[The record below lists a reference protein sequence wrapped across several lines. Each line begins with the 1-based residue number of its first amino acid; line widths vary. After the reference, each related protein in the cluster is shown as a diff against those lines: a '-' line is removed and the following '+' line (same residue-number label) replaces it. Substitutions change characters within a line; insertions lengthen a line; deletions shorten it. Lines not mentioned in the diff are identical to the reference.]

1 MIMAK
6 SLSTTKKKLFT
17 ADFEVHASVKMLYPY
32 IQTAGGLSEWFA
44 DNVNINPEK
53 IFTFI
58 WDNEAHKA
66 VMSAHRTN
74 HFCKFE
80 FLPESP
86 DDKKDPSWF
95 ELRLEI
101 NELTQTTFIKV
112 FDYSDFD
119 DMEEL
124 HDLWEGLIDK
134 LRKVVGG

>member
-1 MIMAK
+1 MAK
-6 SLSTTKKKLFT
+6 ALSTTKKKLFT

-53 IFTFI
+53 VFTFLY
-58 WDNEAHKA
+58 DNEAHKA

-80 FLPESP
+80 FIPESP
-86 DDKKDPSWF
+86 EDKKDPSYF

-101 NELTQTTFIKV
+101 NELTQTTFIRV

-119 DMEEL
+119 DMDEL
-124 HDLWEGLIDK
+124 HDLWGSLIDK

>member
-1 MIMAK
+1 MAK
-6 SLSTTKKKLFT
+6 ALSTTKKKLFT

-44 DNVNINPEK
+44 ENVNINPEK
-53 IFTFI
+53 IFTFM
-58 WDNEAHKA
+58 WDNEVHKA
-66 VMSAHRTN
+66 VMSSHRTN

-80 FLPESP
+80 YLPETEE
-86 DDKKDPSWF
+86 DKKDPSYF

-101 NELTQTTFIKV
+101 NELTQTTFIRV

-119 DMEEL
+119 DMDEL
-124 HDLWEGLIDK
+124 HDLWESLIDR